1 MRISDWSSDVCSSD
15 LGVRRGRRVGD
26 RRLLLYRD
34 RQDDVLRRR
43 GRDGDPA
50 RRIADR
56 GCGDRSQRAVA
67 VGRRLSVHPDAGG
80 GRGGCGLGAALI
92 APIERTAQTGST
104 NADLL
109 ARLAGGEAVGE
120 GDWLIA
126 DRQTSGR
133 GRLGRAWG
141 EIGRAAGRG
150 RVWTYV

>member
-1 MRISDWSSDVCSSD
+1 MLFRFVLFCLIFFFFFSS
-15 LGVRRGRRVGD
+15 
-26 RRLLLYRD
+26 
-34 RQDDVLRRR
+34 RRR
-43 GRDGDPA
+43 HTRCALVTGVQTCALPIYPA

-80 GRGGCGLGAALI
+80 GRGGCGLGAVLI

-120 GDWLIA
+120 GHWLIA
-126 DRQTSGR
+126 DRPTSGR
-133 GRLGRAWG
+133 GRLGRD
-141 EIGRAAGRG
+141 RQSTR
-150 RVWTYV
+150 TNSSH